1 MIDLKKIIRDVP
13 NFPKPGILFKD
24 ITPLLANAEAFK
36 QVIDSFV
43 ERYKNQ
49 KLKAI
54 VGVESRGFIFASA
67 LAYALNTGVVLIRK
81 NGKLPA
87 ETIKQGYSLEYGKD
101 HIEIHKD
108 SILPG
113 DQVLLMDDVLATGGT
128 ANASCE
134 LIQKMGGKLLEVAFV
149 IELGFLKGRDN
160 LKGKEIFSLLQYA

>member
-13 NFPKPGILFKD
+13 DFPKPGIMFKD
-24 ITPLLANAEAFK
+24 ITPLLANAEGFK
-36 QVIDSFV
+36 QVIDLFV

-87 ETIKQGYSLEYGKD
+87 ETIKQSYSLEYGQD

-113 DQVLLMDDVLATGGT
+113 DSVLLMDDVLATGGT

-134 LIQKMGGKLLEVAFV
+134 LIRKMGAHLLEVAFV
-149 IELGFLKGRDN
+149 IELEFLKGREN
-160 LKGKEIFSLLQYA
+160 LKGKEVFSLLQFS